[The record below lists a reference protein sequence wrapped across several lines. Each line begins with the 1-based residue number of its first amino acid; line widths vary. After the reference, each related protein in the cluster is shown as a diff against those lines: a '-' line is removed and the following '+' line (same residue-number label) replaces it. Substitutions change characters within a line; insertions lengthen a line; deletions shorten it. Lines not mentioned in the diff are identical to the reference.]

1 MPLKPD
7 IEALINELGVLWRN
21 YSSAFQTGDM
31 KAILPMF
38 DTPVVI
44 TTRAENIVFNDLASL
59 LANNEALIAFYR
71 SQGVV
76 RIEATIT
83 DVEPFQ
89 RHFAQ
94 VQLAYIL
101 MDAENKPVVNFTT
114 VYNLKHKDERWL
126 IYSIIAQNEMD
137 AWAAHGAPVGKH

>member
-7 IEALINELGVLWRN
+7 IEALISELGVLWRN

-38 DTPVVI
+38 DTPMVI
-44 TTRAENIVFNDLASL
+44 TTRHENIVFHDLDSL

-71 SQGVV
+71 SHGVV
-76 RIEATIT
+76 RVEATIT

-101 MDAENKPVVNFTT
+101 LDAAQKSVVNFTT
-114 VYNLKHKDERWL
+114 VYNLKHKGDRWL

-137 AWAAHGAPVGKH
+137 AWEKHGPPLGQN